1 MAIDEARFGWVYSAL
16 VLAGLAL
23 LILAPTSGAVPVVE
37 RRKYA
42 WLQLVTLVGAIVGAK
57 LALLAGDLGWPI
69 RPLPGGWRQ
78 VVESGRSITGGLIGG
93 FVCAEIAKPIV
104 RYRLPPND
112 LFAAKLPF
120 SIALGRVGCLLGGC
134 CRGVPHEGAF
144 TVTYSDGIARL
155 PAPLFELVFQL
166 AVGAAFLALV
176 RRRLLAGRVFALYL
190 VLYGVFRFATEPL
203 RETPKPLG
211 GISVYQLLAVVL
223 VALGLASLAARSRV
237 PLPAEA
243 AS

>member
-1 MAIDEARFGWVYSAL
+1 VSIDETRFGWVYSAL

-23 LILAPTSGAVPVVE
+23 LVLVPTSGTVPVTE

-42 WLQLVTLVGAIVGAK
+42 LLQVLTLVGAIVGAK
-57 LALLAGDLGWPI
+57 IALLAGDLGWPFK
-69 RPLPGGWRQ
+69 PLPGGWRQ

-93 FVCAEIAKPIV
+93 FVLAEAAKPLL

-112 LFAAKLPF
+112 FFAAKLPF

-144 TVTYSDGIARL
+144 TVRYSDGIARL

-166 AVGAAFLALV
+166 AVGLASLALV
-176 RRRLLAGRVFALYL
+176 RRRLLGGRVFALYL
-190 VLYGVFRFATEPL
+190 VLYGVFRFATEPF
-203 RETPKPLG
+203 RTTPKPLG
-211 GISVYQLLAVVL
+211 GLSVYQLLAVVL
-223 VALGLASLAARSRV
+223 IVLGLASLAARSRAT
-237 PLPAEA
+237 LAAEPV
-243 AS
+243 S